1 MHPESGFR
9 IVPNWPETKKITV
22 TWQFDDMK
30 SSSFFFFLWRYSV
43 SFVNFS
49 YWSKF
54 YVNVIDGSG
63 AMAISFTRDLPEIRK
78 SETPPS
84 EFCPISGDL
93 REWGIPNLTHMSLMN
108 MFGRILKMPRVL
120 NVPEFWI
127 WHSCICKGYKE
138 FWIYQS
144 LAQYATIISEYA
156 SISLNV
162 PQYAA
167 WTRLNIVESHW
178 NAWKYLNR
186 LFWLCQGSQYAK
198 SS

>member
-1 MHPESGFR
+1 MTIWLHKVIF
-9 IVPNWPETKKITV
+9 N
-22 TWQFDDMK
+22 FF
-30 SSSFFFFLWRYSV
+30 SFFFWRYSV

-54 YVNVIDGSG
+54 YVNVFVGSG
-63 AMAISFTRDLPEIRK
+63 AMIISFTRDLPEIRK